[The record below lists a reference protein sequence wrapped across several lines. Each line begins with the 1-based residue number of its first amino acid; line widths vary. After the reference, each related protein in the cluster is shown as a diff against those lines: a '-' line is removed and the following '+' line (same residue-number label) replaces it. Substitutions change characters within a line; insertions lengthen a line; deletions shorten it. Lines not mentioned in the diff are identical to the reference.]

1 MNLCLDVGNS
11 QLYGGVFDG
20 DQLVVQFRRT
30 SSPKSSSD
38 ELGLFLRAVLRENHV
53 DPAAIARVALSS
65 VVPPAVYSIRACC
78 QKYFGVDPLVLRPGL
93 KLGLNVRYK
102 DPREVGSD
110 RIADALGALKL
121 FPQRDLI
128 IVDYGTA
135 TTFTAVTGTREFLGG
150 AIAPGILVSLEAL
163 VGHAARL
170 PSVEVVPATQ
180 TLGLTT
186 VESIQNGLFWSSV
199 GATREIVDRLSQEC
213 FAGRSAWVVA
223 TGGLS
228 YLFNRQ
234 DLFDAVVPE
243 LILVGLQEALTVS
256 TEPGHQALR

>member
-1 MNLCLDVGNS
+1 MNLCLDIGNS

-20 DQLVVQFRRT
+20 EKLVVQFRRT
-30 SSPKSSSD
+30 SSPKASSD

-53 DPAAIARVALSS
+53 DPAAITRVALSS

-78 QKYFGVDPLVLRPGL
+78 QKYFGLDPLVLRPGL

-110 RIADALGALKL
+110 RIADALGALRL
-121 FPQRDLI
+121 FPERDLL

-135 TTFTAVTGTREFLGG
+135 TTFTAVTASREFLGG

-170 PSVEVVPATQ
+170 PSVEVVPTDSA
-180 TLGLTT
+180 LGRTT
-186 VESIQNGLFWSSV
+186 VESIQSGLFWSSV
-199 GATREIVDRLSQEC
+199 GATRELVNRLSEEC
-213 FAGRSAWVVA
+213 FAGGDPWIVA

-228 YLFNRQ
+228 HLFASQ
-234 DLFDAVVPE
+234 QLFDAIVPE
-243 LILVGLQEALTVS
+243 LILVGLHEALSMAPPADTTV
-256 TEPGHQALR
+256 

>member
-11 QLYGGVFDG
+11 QLYGGVFHD

-30 SSPKSSSD
+30 SSPKASSD
-38 ELGLFLRAVLRENHV
+38 ELGLFLRTVLRENQV
-53 DPAAIARVALSS
+53 DPAAIGRVALSS

-78 QKYFGVDPLVLRPGL
+78 QKYFGLDPLVLKPGL

-110 RIADALGALKL
+110 RIADALGALRL
-121 FPQRDLI
+121 FPERDLI

-135 TTFTAVTGTREFLGG
+135 TTFTAVTASREFLGG
-150 AIAPGILVSLEAL
+150 AIAPGILISLEAL

-170 PSVEVVPATQ
+170 PSVEVVPTERS
-180 TLGLTT
+180 LGRTT
-186 VESIQNGLFWSSV
+186 VDSIQGGLYWSSV
-199 GATREIVDRLSQEC
+199 GATRELVDRLSEEC
-213 FAGRSAWVVA
+213 FAAGDPWVVA

-228 YLFNRQ
+228 HLFASQ
-234 DLFDAVVPE
+234 QLFDAVVPE
-243 LILVGLQEALTVS
+243 LILVGLQEALTMVPDS
-256 TEPGHQALR
+256 TPPD